1 MWMRRFLSSWRQ
13 GTISGRSFERAHPP
27 SVTPRRPLGLC
38 GRLFTE
44 ADNNPSG
51 QLVVIVNHQ
60 LALQSWPGGRTRSAS
75 GCASAPPR
83 CKLCGPRSPPSRSR
97 HWDSNDA
104 LDPSSLCRLTPNF
117 SNSAAAMARSPKRI
131 KGNSTNR
138 AAAKPPTRPERASAP
153 TWSA

>member
-1 MWMRRFLSSWRQ
+1 MWTRRFLSSWRQ
-13 GTISGRSFERAHPP
+13 GTISGRSFERAHPT

-44 ADNNPSG
+44 ADNNPVASLWSSSTINLHCSHG
-51 QLVVIVNHQ
+51 
-60 LALQSWPGGRTRSAS
+60 PGRTRSAS
-75 GCASAPPR
+75 GGAPAPPR
-83 CKLCGPRSPPSRSR
+83 CKPRGAPSPLSRSR

-117 SNSAAAMARSPKRI
+117 SSSAAAMARSPKRI
-131 KGNSTNR
+131 KGKSTKR
-138 AAAKPPTRPERASAP
+138 AAAKPPTSPDRASAP